1 MGQHLIP
8 QAHLEGFA
16 ARPGYLYV
24 FDAAE
29 ARWNSDS
36 PLPIAKVAQS
46 KNLWDEETERDLAY
60 AEHAAIP
67 VIRKLCEEGASITLK
82 EREKVAYYLAMM
94 MSFRSPKTW
103 STIKDAVPELARPE
117 MDGPAAR
124 RASPEEKRR
133 VEEWLEREIQ
143 ESRKGPYRGRS
154 GLRSRSVTGVPR
166 GLLNVTFNMRW
177 TVLHAERGQFVIS
190 DAPVWMTSEIGIGNS
205 SGHVW
210 APLSKSELLLAD
222 WGRPQRGEVRHR
234 PTREASKYNRLIV
247 GHAYRYVYSA
257 RKSDWIARVAEE
269 MRDEALLREET
280 RKLARRMGPVSK
292 RREVLCPEC
301 GRSYQECAC
310 GLGLLHAPPGAAVYP
325 AGQRG
330 TRRLR

>member
-1 MGQHLIP
+1 MGQHFIP

-16 ARPGYLYV
+16 AKPGYIYV
-24 FDAAE
+24 FDTRG
-29 ARWNSDS
+29 ARWNSDT
-36 PLPIAKVAQS
+36 PLPISKVAQS
-46 KNLWDEETERDLAY
+46 KNLWDEGTERDLAY

-67 VIRKLCEEGASITLK
+67 VIRKLCGEGASITQK

-103 STIKDAVPELARPE
+103 STIKDTVPELALPKL
-117 MDGPAAR
+117 DGPAAR
-124 RASPEEKRR
+124 AASPKEKKR
-133 VEEWLEREIQ
+133 VGEWLEREIR
-143 ESRKGPYRGRS
+143 ESRKEPYRGRS
-154 GLRSRSVTGVPR
+154 SLRASGVTGVPR

-210 APLSKSELLLAD
+210 APLSKRDLLLAD
-222 WGRPQRGEVRHR
+222 WGLRQRSEVRHR

-257 RKSDWIARVAEE
+257 RKSDWIPRVAEK
-269 MRDEALLREET
+269 MKDRALLNEET
-280 RKLARRMGPVSK
+280 RTLARRMGPISK
-292 RREVLCPEC
+292 RQEMLCPEC
-301 GRSYQECAC
+301 GRSYHECAC
-310 GLGLLHAPPGAAVYP
+310 GLGMLYAPPGAAVYP

-330 TRRLR
+330 TRKRR